1 MRKRPRKRRL
11 PAKVVFVFRKPAW
24 HSALPFALLVGM
36 WAGVA
41 AYALLPSVQANWR
54 FLPVL
59 QTHIL
64 RFQRE
69 GFTVGRVAVWAGL
82 ITIPLVILIYRAR
95 ARIAIT
101 EEALIYQTPLGDPK
115 VFRWVDV
122 DEVYIR
128 RIEHPLE
135 GAEQER
141 RILTLYARR
150 PRWWPLRPKLVITN
164 RQLEGYRQ
172 AERIAVRIAVPAIA
186 ERLKATLAAGAPRIE
201 FARPS
206 FLSDL
211 FALAWLGVAAASA
224 VLTWRYFS
232 LSQLPVAAG
241 FSLISLICL
250 IAGLRRFR
258 RRWYALDTRHLYV
271 IRRGLPT
278 LKIPLTWLREAY
290 VDEGVMV
297 LTATPPPTAARA
309 ARTVIRDRRF
319 FRNRGVFLT
328 LIRLLVQD
336 QIPTA
341 GQRPTAPGPD
351 DSLRAS
357 SSPPP
362 GETPAQAATRRL
374 RYELGVQ
381 PRELTMALPAEAF

>member
-1 MRKRPRKRRL
+1 
-11 PAKVVFVFRKPAW
+11 
-24 HSALPFALLVGM
+24 M

-69 GFTVGRVAVWAGL
+69 GITVGRVAVWTGL

-232 LSQLPVAAG
+232 LSQLPVAAS

-278 LKIPLTWLREAY
+278 LKVPLTWLREAY

-297 LTATPPPTAARA
+297 LTVTPPPTAARA

-336 QIPTA
+336 QIPGA
-341 GQRPTAPGPD
+341 GQRPAAPGPD

-362 GETPAQAATRRL
+362 GETPAPPPSAPEPEVPGSPAPPIPATGE
-374 RYELGVQ
+374 ELD
-381 PRELTMALPAEAF
+381 A